1 MPDKNSLETIR
12 WNTKCLDEDEMSII
26 DAINTANKKDLP
38 FDLPAEVKWPSK
50 GRSKNDRAMLILR
63 AGFESLKLKYQRK
76 SQIKPEEGENNKQLK
91 DDGWA

>member
-26 DAINTANKKDLP
+26 EAINTADKKDLP

-50 GRSKNDRAMLILR
+50 GRSKNDRAMLLLR

-76 SQIKPEEGENNKQLK
+76 NQAKPEERHDDQLK
-91 DDGWA
+91 QDGWA